1 MRSAPV
7 AMPAA
12 PARILVVEDE
22 GIVALNLRRSLTGLG
37 YEVVGVAA
45 TAADALELA
54 SKGRPDL
61 VLMDIHI
68 RGNVDGIDAAVRL
81 REQGGAPVVFL
92 TAYADESTVERA
104 KQAAPYGYLVKPFS
118 APELRTTIET
128 ALHRHQRDR
137 ALVERERRLTQVLAA
152 MADGVVATD
161 AAGNVTYANDAA
173 IAMLGLAAADTAGA
187 TPVEDLFTLVD
198 DDGHRLA
205 NPARTAAD
213 ECRTVELPA
222 HGLVTR
228 GGARLQVGNGAA
240 PVIENGKVIGAVLSI
255 HDDSERRRQA
265 QDRVSADRVAA
276 LGTLAA
282 GLGHELNN
290 PLSYVATSLE
300 YLRRNLAGAP
310 APMLEAA
317 SDAIEGVTRIGAI
330 ARDLQIFWTHRDQ
343 LLDADPR
350 AATAW
355 AIRVA
360 GERVRAR
367 GHLVTQLGEAPVVSA
382 RGGRLEQI
390 ALNLLVHVGDA
401 IPDTDQPHEIA
412 VSTGM
417 DERGWAVI
425 EVRDGGAE
433 LAPEVARQVFEPFR
447 VGPTRDGHGDLGLAV
462 AHHIVT
468 GLGGGLTCEVVPGAG
483 TTYRAVL
490 PPSLPRPRI
499 APVPTVR
506 PRVLLVDDEPLV
518 LRSVTRMLR
527 RSHSVVSA
535 GSGREA
541 LALLAGGERF
551 DAILTDLHMPGM
563 SGRDLA
569 ASIESVAPDQAARV
583 VMVTGGT
590 ACDDTARFL
599 DDCANP
605 PLYKPFQRAALTAAV
620 DAVIAAT
627 AGQG

>member
-1 MRSAPV
+1 
-7 AMPAA
+7 
-12 PARILVVEDE
+12 
-22 GIVALNLRRSLTGLG
+22 
-37 YEVVGVAA
+37 VAA

-54 SKGRPDL
+54 STGRPDL

-92 TAYADESTVERA
+92 TAYADEGTVERA
-104 KQAAPYGYLVKPFS
+104 RRAAPYGYLVKPFS

-137 ALVERERRLTQVLAA
+137 ALIERERSLSRTLAA
-152 MADGVVATD
+152 LADGVVATD

-173 IAMLGLAAADTAGA
+173 IAMLGLGPADLAGA
-187 TPVEDLFTLVD
+187 TPIEDLFTLID

-205 NPARTAAD
+205 NPARTAVD
-213 ECRTVELPA
+213 ECRTVQLPA

-240 PVIENGKVIGAVLSI
+240 PVIDNGRVVGAVLSI
-255 HDDSERRRQA
+255 HDDGERRRQI
-265 QDRVSADRVAA
+265 QDRVSADRVAT

-282 GLGHELNN
+282 GLGRELDS

-317 SDAIEGVTRIGAI
+317 GDAIEGVARIGAI
-330 ARDLQIFWTHRDQ
+330 ARDLQVFWTHRDQ
-343 LLDADPR
+343 IIDADPR

-367 GHLVTQLGEAPVVSA
+367 GHLVTRLGAAPVVSA

-390 ALNLLVHVGDA
+390 ALNLLVHVGDTV
-401 IPDTDQPHEIA
+401 PDGEQPHELEVA
-412 VSTGM
+412 TGT
-417 DERGWAVI
+417 DPRGWAVI
-425 EVRDGGAE
+425 AVRDGGAE
-433 LAPEVARQVFEPFR
+433 LPPEVARQVFEPFAGR
-447 VGPTRDGHGDLGLAV
+447 SSRDGHADLGLAV
-462 AHHIVT
+462 AHHIVA
-468 GLGGGLTCEVVPGAG
+468 GLGGELTCEVVAGAG

-490 PPSLPRPRI
+490 PPSLPRPRL
-499 APVPTVR
+499 APAPMVR

-527 RSHSVVSA
+527 RTHTVVSA
-535 GSGREA
+535 GSAREA
-541 LALLAGGERF
+541 LALIEAGDRF

-569 ASIESVAPDQAARV
+569 ASIAAVAPDQAARV
-583 VMVTGGT
+583 VLVTGGT
-590 ACDDTARFL
+590 ACADTARFL
-599 DDCANP
+599 DRCANP

-627 AGQG
+627 A

>member
-1 MRSAPV
+1 MTSAPAAV
-7 AMPAA
+7 PAA

-22 GIVALNLRRSLTGLG
+22 GIVALNLRRSLAGLG
-37 YEVVGVAA
+37 YEVIGVAA

-54 SKGRPDL
+54 STGRPDL

-92 TAYADESTVERA
+92 TAYADEGTVERA
-104 KQAAPYGYLVKPFS
+104 RRAAPYGYLVKPFS

-137 ALVERERRLTQVLAA
+137 ALIERERSLSRTLAA
-152 MADGVVATD
+152 LADGVVATD

-173 IAMLGLAAADTAGA
+173 IAMLGLGPADLAGA
-187 TPVEDLFTLVD
+187 TPIEDLFTLID

-205 NPARTAAD
+205 NPARTAVD
-213 ECRTVELPA
+213 ECRTVQLPA

-240 PVIENGKVIGAVLSI
+240 PVIDNGRVVGAVLSI
-255 HDDSERRRQA
+255 HDDGERRRQI
-265 QDRVSADRVAA
+265 QDRVSADRVAT

-282 GLGHELNN
+282 GLGRELDS

-317 SDAIEGVTRIGAI
+317 GDAIEGVARIGAI
-330 ARDLQIFWTHRDQ
+330 ARDLQVFWTHRDQ
-343 LLDADPR
+343 IIDADPR

-367 GHLVTQLGEAPVVSA
+367 GHLVTRLGAAPVVSA

-390 ALNLLVHVGDA
+390 ALNLLVHVGDTV
-401 IPDTDQPHEIA
+401 PDGEQPHELEVA
-412 VSTGM
+412 TGT
-417 DERGWAVI
+417 DPRGWAVI
-425 EVRDGGAE
+425 AVRDGGAE
-433 LAPEVARQVFEPFR
+433 LPPEVARQVFEPFAGR
-447 VGPTRDGHGDLGLAV
+447 SSRDGHADLGLAV
-462 AHHIVT
+462 AHHIVA
-468 GLGGGLTCEVVPGAG
+468 GLGGELTCEVVAGAG

-490 PPSLPRPRI
+490 PPSLPRPRL
-499 APVPTVR
+499 APAPMVR

-527 RSHSVVSA
+527 RTHTVVSA
-535 GSGREA
+535 GSAREA
-541 LALLAGGERF
+541 LALIEAGDRF

-569 ASIESVAPDQAARV
+569 ASIAAVAPDQAARV
-583 VMVTGGT
+583 VLVTGGT
-590 ACDDTARFL
+590 ACADTARFL
-599 DDCANP
+599 DRCANP

-627 AGQG
+627 A

>member
-1 MRSAPV
+1 MTSAPAAV
-7 AMPAA
+7 PAA

-22 GIVALNLRRSLTGLG
+22 GIVALNLRRSLAGLG
-37 YEVVGVAA
+37 YEVIGVAA

-54 SKGRPDL
+54 STGRPDL

-92 TAYADESTVERA
+92 TAYADEGTVERA
-104 KQAAPYGYLVKPFS
+104 RRAAPYGYLVKPFS

-137 ALVERERRLTQVLAA
+137 ALIERERSLSRTLAA
-152 MADGVVATD
+152 LADGVVATD

-173 IAMLGLAAADTAGA
+173 IAMLGLGPADLAGA
-187 TPVEDLFTLVD
+187 TPIEDLFTLID

-205 NPARTAAD
+205 NPARTAVD
-213 ECRTVELPA
+213 ECRTVQLPA

-240 PVIENGKVIGAVLSI
+240 PVIDNGRVVGAVLSI
-255 HDDSERRRQA
+255 HDDGERRRQV

-317 SDAIEGVTRIGAI
+317 GDAIEGVARIGAI
-330 ARDLQIFWTHRDQ
+330 ARDLQVFWTQRDQ
-343 LLDADPR
+343 IIDADPR

-367 GHLVTQLGEAPVVSA
+367 GHLVTRLAVAPVVSA

-390 ALNLLVHVGDA
+390 ALNLLVHVGDTV
-401 IPDTDQPHEIA
+401 PDGEQPHELEVA
-412 VSTGM
+412 TGT
-417 DERGWAVI
+417 DPRGWAVI
-425 EVRDGGAE
+425 AVRDGGAE
-433 LAPEVARQVFEPFR
+433 LPPEVARQVFEPFADR
-447 VGPTRDGHGDLGLAV
+447 SSRDGHADLGLAV
-462 AHHIVT
+462 AHHIVA
-468 GLGGGLTCEVVPGAG
+468 GLGGELTCEVVAGAG

-490 PPSLPRPRI
+490 PPSLPRPRL
-499 APVPTVR
+499 APAPMVR

-527 RSHSVVSA
+527 RTHTVVSA
-535 GSGREA
+535 GSAREA
-541 LALLAGGERF
+541 LALIEAGDRF

-569 ASIESVAPDQAARV
+569 ASIAAVAPDQAARV
-583 VMVTGGT
+583 VLVTGGT
-590 ACDDTARFL
+590 ACADTARFL
-599 DDCANP
+599 DRCANP

-627 AGQG
+627 A

>member
-1 MRSAPV
+1 MMSAPAAV
-7 AMPAA
+7 PA
-12 PARILVVEDE
+12 ARILVVEDE
-22 GIVALNLRRSLTGLG
+22 GIVALNLRRSLAGLG

-54 SKGRPDL
+54 STGRPDL

-68 RGNVDGIDAAVRL
+68 RGNVDGVDAAVRL

-92 TAYADESTVERA
+92 TAYADEGTVERA
-104 KQAAPYGYLVKPFS
+104 KRAAPYGYLVKPFS

-137 ALVERERRLTQVLAA
+137 ALIERERCLSRALAA
-152 MADGVVATD
+152 LADGVVATD

-173 IAMLGLAAADTAGA
+173 IAMLGLGPADVAGA
-187 TPVEDLFTLVD
+187 TPIEDLFTLID

-213 ECRTVELPA
+213 ECRTVQLPA

-228 GGARLQVGNGAA
+228 GGVRLQVGNGAA
-240 PVIENGKVIGAVLSI
+240 PVIDNGRVVGAVLSI
-255 HDDSERRRQA
+255 HDDGERRRQV

-317 SDAIEGVTRIGAI
+317 GDAIEGVARIGAI
-330 ARDLQIFWTHRDQ
+330 ARDLQVFWTQRGQ
-343 LLDADPR
+343 IIDADPR

-367 GHLVTQLGEAPVVSA
+367 GHLVTRLAVAPVVSA

-390 ALNLLVHVGDA
+390 ALNLLVHVGDT
-401 IPDTDQPHEIA
+401 IPDGEQPHDIEVA
-412 VSTGM
+412 TGM
-417 DERGWAVI
+417 DPRGWAVI
-425 EVRDGGAE
+425 EVRDGGVE
-433 LAPEVARQVFEPFR
+433 LPPEVARQLFEPFHGR
-447 VGPTRDGHGDLGLAV
+447 PSRDGHADLGLAV
-462 AHHIVT
+462 AHHIVA
-468 GLGGGLTCEVVPGAG
+468 GLGGALTCEVVAGTG

-490 PPSLPRPRI
+490 PPSLPRPRL
-499 APVPTVR
+499 APAPTVR

-527 RSHSVVSA
+527 RTHTVVSA
-535 GSGREA
+535 GSAREA
-541 LALLAGGERF
+541 LDLVERGERF

-569 ASIESVAPDQAARV
+569 VSIESVAPDQAARV
-583 VMVTGGT
+583 VLVTGGT
-590 ACDDTARFL
+590 ACADTARFL
-599 DDCANP
+599 DGCPNP

-627 AGQG
+627 T

>member
-1 MRSAPV
+1 MTSAPAAV
-7 AMPAA
+7 PAA

-22 GIVALNLRRSLTGLG
+22 GIVALNLRRSLAGLG
-37 YEVVGVAA
+37 YEVIGVAA

-54 SKGRPDL
+54 STGRPDL

-92 TAYADESTVERA
+92 TAYADEGTVERA
-104 KQAAPYGYLVKPFS
+104 RRAAPYGYLVKPFS

-137 ALVERERRLTQVLAA
+137 ALIERERSLSRTLAA
-152 MADGVVATD
+152 LADGVVATD

-173 IAMLGLAAADTAGA
+173 IAMLGLGPADLAGA
-187 TPVEDLFTLVD
+187 TPIEDLFTLID

-205 NPARTAAD
+205 NPARTAVD
-213 ECRTVELPA
+213 ECRTVQLPA

-240 PVIENGKVIGAVLSI
+240 PVIDNGRVVGAVLSI
-255 HDDSERRRQA
+255 HDDGERRRQI
-265 QDRVSADRVAA
+265 QDRVSADRVAT

-282 GLGHELNN
+282 GLGRELDS

-317 SDAIEGVTRIGAI
+317 GDAIEGVARIGAI
-330 ARDLQIFWTHRDQ
+330 ARDLQVFWTHRDQ
-343 LLDADPR
+343 IIDADPR

-367 GHLVTQLGEAPVVSA
+367 GHLVTRLGAAPVVSA

-390 ALNLLVHVGDA
+390 ALNLLVHVGDTV
-401 IPDTDQPHEIA
+401 PDGEQPHELEVA
-412 VSTGM
+412 TGT
-417 DERGWAVI
+417 DPRGWAVI
-425 EVRDGGAE
+425 AVRDGGAE
-433 LAPEVARQVFEPFR
+433 LPPEVARQVFEPFADR
-447 VGPTRDGHGDLGLAV
+447 SSRDGHADLGLAV
-462 AHHIVT
+462 AHHIVA
-468 GLGGGLTCEVVPGAG
+468 GLGGELTCEVVAGAG

-490 PPSLPRPRI
+490 PPSLPRPRL
-499 APVPTVR
+499 APAPMVR

-527 RSHSVVSA
+527 RTHTVVSA
-535 GSGREA
+535 GSAREA
-541 LALLAGGERF
+541 LALIEAGDRF

-569 ASIESVAPDQAARV
+569 ASIAAVAPDQAARV
-583 VMVTGGT
+583 VLVTGGT
-590 ACDDTARFL
+590 ACAETARFL
-599 DDCANP
+599 DRCANP

-627 AGQG
+627 A